1 MKKKLLMLSSSFAV
15 IALAG
20 CGGGGGGGT
29 ATNSATPVP
38 VPSTLQA
45 AGTTKTYDVNSAVG
59 LVQNQA
65 FIQERIDQAGGGSTI
80 TATTDASGNLS
91 TLSFSI
97 LTNGSTV
104 NQTYQNFALLSPN
117 LFNLNTLT
125 QGFNN
130 PNNNTNYAFV
140 SMLINS
146 TNTLSY
152 TAYGLWGSANGG
164 NTNVGTLSAG
174 VPTTAMPISGT
185 ATFNGTTLGS
195 ATETLSYFPRTS
207 TPMAL
212 WGNIQ
217 LVANFSSR
225 IISTNISNIQTQSIN
240 NSVIGTLSNIN
251 GSATI
256 SGNQYLGTLSGG
268 GLSGTQVGSFYG
280 PNAVET
286 GGTWKVSGGGVT
298 AIGSYGA
305 KQ

>member
-1 MKKKLLMLSSSFAV
+1 
-15 IALAG
+15 
-20 CGGGGGGGT
+20 
-29 ATNSATPVP
+29 
-38 VPSTLQA
+38 
-45 AGTTKTYDVNSAVG
+45 
-59 LVQNQA
+59 
-65 FIQERIDQAGGGSTI
+65 
-80 TATTDASGNLS
+80 
-91 TLSFSI
+91 
-97 LTNGSTV
+97 
-104 NQTYQNFALLSPN
+104 
-117 LFNLNTLT
+117 
-125 QGFNN
+125 
-130 PNNNTNYAFV
+130 
-140 SMLINS
+140 
-146 TNTLSY
+146 
-152 TAYGLWGSANGG
+152 
-164 NTNVGTLSAG
+164 
-174 VPTTAMPISGT
+174 
-185 ATFNGTTLGS
+185 
-195 ATETLSYFPRTS
+195 
-207 TPMAL
+207 MAL